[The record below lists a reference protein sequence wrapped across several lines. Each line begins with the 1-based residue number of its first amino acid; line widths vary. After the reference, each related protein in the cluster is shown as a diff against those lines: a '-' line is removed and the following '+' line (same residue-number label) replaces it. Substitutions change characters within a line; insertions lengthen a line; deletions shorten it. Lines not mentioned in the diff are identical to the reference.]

1 MYNNAT
7 MQTPLDPPIAPQ
19 LARPKKALPEDDGWG
34 FEPKLDGFRAIVF
47 SDGDEHLIQSR
58 NGKPLDRYFP
68 EVSFPPGRYVLDG
81 ELVIAG
87 TDDEREQ
94 FGSLQQRIHPAASRV
109 NQLAESTPAMFVV
122 FDILADGKRSLLS
135 EPFERRR
142 ELLEAMKIAP
152 FVLIEHTLDRDH
164 ASEWLNT
171 REGVIAKRLD
181 APYRPGER
189 VGMLKIRRE
198 RTLDCVV
205 IGWREHA
212 HGGAV
217 GSLILGLYEPDGGIR
232 HVGHSAGF
240 PAKRARELMDVVTP
254 LETGERGE
262 PSQSRWSRGEDT
274 GWRALRPE
282 LVAEVRI
289 DHASDGRIRHGARL
303 IRFRDDKP
311 PGECTVEQLDA

>member
-1 MYNNAT
+1 
-7 MQTPLDPPIAPQ
+7 
-19 LARPKKALPEDDGWG
+19 
-34 FEPKLDGFRAIVF
+34 
-47 SDGDEHLIQSR
+47 
-58 NGKPLDRYFP
+58 
-68 EVSFPPGRYVLDG
+68 
-81 ELVIAG
+81 
-87 TDDEREQ
+87 
-94 FGSLQQRIHPAASRV
+94 
-109 NQLAESTPAMFVV
+109 QLAESTPAMFVV

-240 PAKRARELMDVVTP
+240 PAKR
-254 LETGERGE
+254 G
-262 PSQSRWSRGEDT
+262 
-274 GWRALRPE
+274 RALTMKRYPNGVNEQFFYQKEAPKHRPDWVKTVPIWSEGNGRDVNYTVVSSLPALLWAANLADLE
-282 LVAEVRI
+282 LHTSIARARNPRRPTALVFDLDPGPPATIVECCEVALMIR
-289 DHASDGRIRHGARL
+289 DRLDRDGLRCFPKTSGSKGL
-303 IRFRDDKP
+303 
-311 PGECTVEQLDA
+311 QLYAPLN